1 METTTIKCRDLMVG
15 DWITDKN
22 GFQWQITGVGNVY
35 AYATFEGNEGD
46 VVEFDDKSFNP
57 YPILLTDEFFKK
69 NDFDKNIL
77 YWSEGGAI
85 CNKDS
90 IDGYY
95 IIAISLFNP
104 PTGPSANVHYVHE
117 LQQLLRLGGYT
128 ELANNVEMPNNDK

>member
-1 METTTIKCRDLMVG
+1 MKCNELMVG
-15 DWITDKN
+15 DWIADEH
-22 GFQWQITGVGNVY
+22 GFHMQVTAVGNDYLY
-35 AYATFEGNEGD
+35 ADFEGNEGD

-77 YWSEGGAI
+77 CWSEGAAI
-85 CNKDS
+85 CNKDR

-128 ELANNVEMPNNDK
+128 ELANNVKIMTNND

>member
-1 METTTIKCRDLMVG
+1 MKCNELMVG
-15 DWITDKN
+15 DWIADKH
-22 GFQWQITGVGNVY
+22 GFHMQVTAVGNDYLY
-35 AYATFEGNEGD
+35 ADFEGNEGD

-85 CNKDS
+85 CNKDR
-90 IDGYY
+90 IDGSY

-128 ELANNVEMPNNDK
+128 ELANNVEMPNND